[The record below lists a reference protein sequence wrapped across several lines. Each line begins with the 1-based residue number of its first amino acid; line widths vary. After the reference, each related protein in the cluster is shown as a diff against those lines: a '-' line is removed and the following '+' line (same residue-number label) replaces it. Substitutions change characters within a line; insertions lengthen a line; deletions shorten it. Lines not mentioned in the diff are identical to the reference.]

1 MAPQLLP
8 VKKALTTGDADFADP
23 VAVRVWD
30 WPVRIVH
37 WAMVLLLVA
46 LLTTAKIGGD
56 AMEWHMRAGETMLA
70 LVLFRVS
77 WGFAGSRY
85 ARFSSFVRGPRA
97 VIAYTRSVLV
107 PPRELHV
114 GHNPL
119 GGWMVIALLLALL
132 FQAGTGLFTNDDV
145 LTEGPL
151 VRLITKDLSDTIT
164 GFHHRNAWI
173 VIALATAH
181 IGAVLFYLV
190 ALKENLIKPM
200 LRGARTL
207 PSTHAAPAGDGASN
221 VRASVLFAACA
232 AAVWLLVTLR

>member
-1 MAPQLLP
+1 M
-8 VKKALTTGDADFADP
+8 TSDAAGFADP
-23 VAVRVWD
+23 IAVRVWD

-37 WAMVLLLVA
+37 WAMALLLVA

-56 AMEWHMRAGETMLA
+56 AMEWHMRAGESMLA
-70 LVLFRVS
+70 LVLFRAV
-77 WGFAGSRY
+77 WGFAGSSY

-97 VIAYTRSVLV
+97 VIAYARSILR
-107 PPRELHV
+107 PPHELHV

-132 FQAGTGLFTNDDV
+132 FQTGTGLFTNDDV

-151 VRLITKDLSDTIT
+151 VRLITKDLSDKIT

-181 IGAVLFYLV
+181 IGAVLFYLM
-190 ALKENLIKPM
+190 ALKENLIRPM
-200 LRGARTL
+200 IHGTKTL
-207 PSTHAAPAGDGASN
+207 PAAHAVVVVDAANNIKATG
-221 VRASVLFAACA
+221 LFVACA
-232 AAVWLLVTLR
+232 TAVWLLVTLR

>member
-1 MAPQLLP
+1 MGKPM
-8 VKKALTTGDADFADP
+8 TNDAAGLADP

-37 WAMVLLLVA
+37 WAMVLLLIA

-70 LVLFRVS
+70 LVLFRVI
-77 WGFAGSRY
+77 WGFTGSHY
-85 ARFSSFVRGPRA
+85 ARFTSFVRGPGA
-97 VIAYTRSVLV
+97 VIAYARSIAG
-107 PPRELHV
+107 PPNEVYV

-132 FQAGTGLFTNDDV
+132 FQTGTGLFTNDDV

-181 IGAVLFYLV
+181 IGAVLFYLI

-200 LRGARTL
+200 LHGAKTL
-207 PSTHAAPAGDGASN
+207 PATHAATDAGGAKN
-221 VRASVLFAACA
+221 VKAALLFASCA
-232 AAVWLLVTLR
+232 AAVWLLVNLR

>member
-1 MAPQLLP
+1 M
-8 VKKALTTGDADFADP
+8 TTDAAVSDDP
-23 VAVRVWD
+23 VATRVWD
-30 WPVRIVH
+30 WPVRMVH
-37 WAMVLLLVA
+37 WAMVLLLIT

-56 AMEWHMRAGETMLA
+56 AMEWHMRAGEAMLA
-70 LVLFRVS
+70 LVLFRVI

-85 ARFSSFVRGPRA
+85 ARFTSFVRGPRA
-97 VIAYTRSVLV
+97 VIAYARSILR
-107 PPRELHV
+107 PPHELHV

-132 FQAGTGLFTNDDV
+132 FQTGTGLFTNDDV

-151 VRLITKDLSDTIT
+151 VRLITKDLSDKIT

-181 IGAVLFYLV
+181 IGAVLFYLF

-200 LRGARTL
+200 VHGTKTL
-207 PSTHAAPAGDGASN
+207 PAAHAAVAVDALNPIKAT
-221 VRASVLFAACA
+221 VLFAACA
-232 AAVWLLVTLR
+232 AAVWWLVTWR

>member
-1 MAPQLLP
+1 MERPM
-8 VKKALTTGDADFADP
+8 TTDAADFADP
-23 VAVRVWD
+23 IAVRVWD

-37 WAMVLLLVA
+37 WAMVLLLIT

-70 LVLFRVS
+70 LVLFRVI
-77 WGFAGSRY
+77 WGFTGSRY
-85 ARFSSFVRGPRA
+85 ARFTSFVRGPRA
-97 VIAYTRSVLV
+97 VIAYARSIVG
-107 PPRELHV
+107 PPHEVHA

-132 FQAGTGLFTNDDV
+132 AQTGTGLFTNDDV

-181 IGAVLFYLV
+181 IGAVLFYLI
-190 ALKENLIKPM
+190 ALKENLIQPM
-200 LRGARTL
+200 LHGAKTL
-207 PSTHAAPAGDGASN
+207 PATHAIAGADANN
-221 VRASVLFAACA
+221 VKASVLFATCA
-232 AAVWLLVTLR
+232 AAVWLLVTMR